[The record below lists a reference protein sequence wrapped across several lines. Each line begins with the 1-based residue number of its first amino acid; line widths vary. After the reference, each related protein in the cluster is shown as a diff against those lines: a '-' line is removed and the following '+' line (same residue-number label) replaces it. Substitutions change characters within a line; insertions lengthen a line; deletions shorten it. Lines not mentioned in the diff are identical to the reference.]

1 MMDRQAKSNHKAPGC
16 VHRAGTKHYENRG
29 REAQPNRLGRG
40 GRELACA
47 QMSVGRGM
55 AMGVHKGRVSS
66 RRHSPFKEPRERK
79 GIQSGMAK
87 AKGVRR
93 QRHGERTCTWEGLI
107 SLTKELRLSWGDD
120 RAAARY

>member
-16 VHRAGTKHYENRG
+16 VHRAGTKYYENRG

-66 RRHSPFKEPRERK
+66 RRHSPFKETRERK
-79 GIQSGMAK
+79 GIQSGVVK
-87 AKGVRR
+87 AKCVRR